1 MNMMY
6 RTVPSDNSGIMAS
19 EWSPYRAL
27 LSAVLIAT
35 ARSMF
40 RPQTTPERREAYK
53 SALMWLDS
61 NDGTLDLMCQA
72 CGIKSSNFRALLY
85 RVHAIRQNKSLPKP
99 VREGEID
106 PAWLRGADGLEGIR
120 LSRGRGRMVMRRDA
134 PAELAGVLS
143 RFESKRRETKNMARS
158 DQFLVAEAEFSCNS
172 IPEHMVR
179 EAQELRATIAL
190 TQTRLEDLT
199 RRMVD
204 FAPVKRGDLILVT
217 HGGEKR
223 AARVDSIFL
232 CHTNGGYHWSIWVR
246 PKLRDRPGYFVNR
259 IPYNFPNDATIT
271 KVIGDGAGASRP

>member
-1 MNMMY
+1 MRLIY
-6 RTVPSDNSGIMAS
+6 RTAPSDNAGIMAS

-35 ARSMF
+35 ARSMLCA
-40 RPQTTPERREAYK
+40 QTTPERREEYN
-53 SALMWLDS
+53 SAVQWLDS
-61 NDGTLDLMCQA
+61 DDGTLDLMCQV
-72 CGIKSSNFRALLY
+72 CGIKASNFRELLY
-85 RVHAIRQNKSLPKP
+85 QVHAIRKNKSLPKR

-179 EAQELRATIAL
+179 EAQELRETIAL

-199 RRMVD
+199 RRMID
-204 FAPVKRGDLILVT
+204 FAPVKPGDLILVT

-223 AARVDSIFL
+223 AAMVDSIFL
-232 CHTNGGYHWSIWVR
+232 CHTNGGYRWSIWVR
-246 PKLRDRPGYFVNR
+246 PKLRGRPGYFANR
-259 IPYNFPNDATIT
+259 ICYNFPNDATIT
-271 KVIGDGAGASRP
+271 RVIPESEE